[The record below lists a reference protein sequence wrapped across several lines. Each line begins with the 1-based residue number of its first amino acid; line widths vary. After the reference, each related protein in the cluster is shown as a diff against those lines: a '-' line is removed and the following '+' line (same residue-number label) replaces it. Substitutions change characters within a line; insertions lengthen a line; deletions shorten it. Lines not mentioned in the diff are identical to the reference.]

1 MAPRHPHPRMMLG
14 SMPAAGMVPSGIAY
28 QQTHVAALGAEDV
41 EAKIGALFNTIPAFY
56 TVTIELAG
64 TVGATQSGSVPLR
77 PEPFLCKRITWA
89 TTGDAPSVIGSSSNA
104 GSAQGRS
111 VEASWED
118 EFTKFL
124 GARSCLLSALF
135 ADSQGFIDF
144 PRPVLFQGKQSLSVT
159 LRRLFWPA
167 AVPDDFPAAT
177 SRFDFSFQGLAL
189 LPPGVNQSG
198 SAG

>member
-1 MAPRHPHPRMMLG
+1 MPRYPHPRMQLG
-14 SMPAAGMVPSGIAY
+14 AAPAAGLVPSGIAY
-28 QQTHVAALGAEDV
+28 QAQHVAALGADDV
-41 EAKIGALFNTIPAFY
+41 EARIASLFNTIPAFY
-56 TVTIELAG
+56 TVSIELAG
-64 TVGATQSGSVPLR
+64 TVGATQSGSVPIR

-89 TTGDAPSVIGSSSNA
+89 TAGDAPSVIGASSSA

-111 VEASWED
+111 VECSWED

-167 AVPDDFPAAT
+167 ADSDANPPAT